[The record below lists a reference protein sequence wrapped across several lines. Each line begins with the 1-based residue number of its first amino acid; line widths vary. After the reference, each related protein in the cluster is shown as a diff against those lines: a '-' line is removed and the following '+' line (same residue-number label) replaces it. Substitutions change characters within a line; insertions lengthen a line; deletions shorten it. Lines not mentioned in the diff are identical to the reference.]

1 MKIIRGAFAVLFVG
15 LWSTVQAQPPTAT
28 PALEATEAAAPE
40 QIAMANALS
49 GSANANVSVAALYK
63 KPVNMKLL
71 VLSADGNEPS
81 FAAIKF
87 FLDHIGIPYTAAI
100 VSQTGVPALSDA
112 SRGFYQGIVL
122 ASGNLGYAGPL
133 GWGSALSATD
143 WTNLDNYQI
152 AYGVRVVSYYTWP
165 EARYGLTLSGS
176 TGYSNTPAAP
186 GKLSLT
192 AAGGPV
198 FPYLVPTNQLD
209 VVYAY
214 YYPSTV
220 VPAAGE
226 TTTPIMTISG
236 PNVSN
241 QTVGVTHIAA
251 DGRES
256 LAMTFD
262 NSPYLMHS
270 MALNYGIFNWV
281 TKGVFVGQRRVFL
294 TAQSDDFFLS
304 NDMFSKSPAACAPS
318 SFNLDPTFNLA
329 VSCPLARATGA
340 DLTALVN
347 WQRNWQA
354 KTQFKGFRLTHAFN
368 GFGSTP
374 DGDAPANDQLLAG
387 AIAYK
392 NDFFWL
398 NHTWDHEN
406 LDCYDAV
413 PNSGIC
419 VPATN
424 SESLDEL
431 QQNIDLARTLG
442 IPNDTASMVTPN
454 ISGLRNTAFL
464 LAAQTSGI
472 KYLVSDMSYP
482 DWQPALPNTGVR
494 SPYVNSILYIPR
506 RATSIFYNT
515 KSGAPG
521 AIGSLPDEYNYF
533 YGPNGLL
540 RMAGGAPFFTTNQ
553 TYAQIIET
561 ESNAL
566 LNYMLRGE
574 WYPTMY
580 HQANLIRYSGSKSL
594 FSDLMD
600 ATLNKFG
607 KMSNLPVSSL
617 AQTTI
622 GQMMEDRMTFNSAG
636 VNALY
641 VPSVGITLTTNAAA
655 KVPITGICSTGCISY
670 GGQSISTVPVST
682 GAGTSIPI
690 F

>member
-1 MKIIRGAFAVLFVG
+1 MKIIRGSLAVLFVG
-15 LWSTVQAQPPTAT
+15 LWSTVEAQPPGES
-28 PALEATEAAAPE
+28 PDSEATEATIPAP
-40 QIAMANALS
+40 IATANALS
-49 GSANANVSVAALYK
+49 GAANANISVANLYK

-87 FLDHIGIPYTAAI
+87 FLDHIGIPYSAAI

-112 SRGFYQGIVL
+112 SRGFYQGIIL

-133 GWGSALSATD
+133 GWGSALSAAD

-152 AYGVRVVSYYTWP
+152 NYGVRVVSYYTWP

-176 TGYSNTPAAP
+176 TGYSNTPTAP

-192 AAGGPV
+192 AAGSSV
-198 FPYLVPTNQLD
+198 FPYLVASNQLD

-220 VPAAGE
+220 VVAAGE
-226 TTTPIMTISG
+226 TTTPIMTITG

-241 QTVGVTHIAA
+241 KIAGVTHIAA

-270 MALNYGIFNWV
+270 MALNYGIFNWA
-281 TKGVFVGQRRVFL
+281 TKGVFVGQRKVFL
-294 TAQSDDFFLS
+294 TTQSDDFFLS
-304 NDMFSKSPAACAPS
+304 NDMWATSPRACMPS

-329 VSCPLARATGA
+329 VDCPLDRTTGA

-347 WQRNWQA
+347 WQRNWQSKA
-354 KTQFKGFRLTHAFN
+354 QFSGFRLSHAFN

-374 DGDAPANDQLLAG
+374 DGDAPPNDPLLSG
-387 AIAYK
+387 AMTYK

-406 LDCYDAV
+406 LDCYDPV

-419 VPATN
+419 TPATDE
-424 SESLDEL
+424 ESLDEL
-431 QQNIDLARTLG
+431 QQNIVLARSLG
-442 IPNDTASMVTPN
+442 IPNDAASMVTPN

-464 LAAQTSGI
+464 LAAQASGI
-472 KYLVSDMSYP
+472 KYMVSDMSYP
-482 DWQPALPNTGVR
+482 DWQPVLPNTGVR

-515 KSGAPG
+515 KSGATRVV
-521 AIGSLPDEYNYF
+521 GSLPDEYNYF
-533 YGPNGLL
+533 YGPTGLL
-540 RMAGGAPFFTTNQ
+540 RLAGGVPFFTTNQ
-553 TYAQIIET
+553 TYAQIIDT

-580 HQANLIRYSGSKSL
+580 HQSNLIRYSGSKSL
-594 FSDLMD
+594 YSDLMD
-600 ATLNKFG
+600 ATFNKFS

-617 AQTTI
+617 AQTTL
-622 GQMMEDRMTFNSAG
+622 GQMMEERMTFNSAG

-641 VPSVGITLTTNAAA
+641 VPSVGITLTANAAA

-670 GGQSISTVPVST
+670 GGQSISMVPVST
-682 GAGTSIPI
+682 GAGSSIPLY
-690 F
+690 